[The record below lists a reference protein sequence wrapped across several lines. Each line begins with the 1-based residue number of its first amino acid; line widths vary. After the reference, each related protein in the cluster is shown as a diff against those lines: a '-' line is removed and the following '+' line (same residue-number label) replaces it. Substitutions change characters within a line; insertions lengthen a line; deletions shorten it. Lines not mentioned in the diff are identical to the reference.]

1 MQTELEKVT
10 AEIEEA
16 TRCMADGLEE
26 QAADHLAAAAAL
38 LDALITD
45 PPTSTNSVTSP
56 SLVLR
61 RRVAA

>member
-1 MQTELEKVT
+1 MQTELQKVT
-10 AEIEEA
+10 AEIDEA
-16 TRCMADGLEE
+16 TRCIGDGLEE

-38 LDALITD
+38 LDTLIID
-45 PPTSTNSVTSP
+45 RPTSTNSVTST